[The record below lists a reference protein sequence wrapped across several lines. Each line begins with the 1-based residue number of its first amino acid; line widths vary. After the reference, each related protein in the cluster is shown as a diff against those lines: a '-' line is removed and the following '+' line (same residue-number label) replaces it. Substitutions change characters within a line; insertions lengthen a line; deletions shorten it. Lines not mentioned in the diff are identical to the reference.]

1 MWRFEDI
8 GDRPDLPRLITRKRS
23 KVRISR
29 SVQCAKRDEA
39 ERSEKP
45 RTVCLAEEQPAHPVE
60 NAWRYKGILSFSEG
74 IIALDQSPRAS
85 LVNLGRST
93 GKFLGSGL
101 QVSNVSLRVEQ
112 MGKHPPVSKPCSR

>member
-1 MWRFEDI
+1 MWRFEDL

-39 ERSEKP
+39 EWSEKP
-45 RTVCLAEEQPAHPVE
+45 LTVCLAEERPAHPVE

-74 IIALDQSPRAS
+74 TIVLDQCPRTT
-85 LVNLGRST
+85 LVERGRST
-93 GKFLGSGL
+93 GKFFGSEL
-101 QVSNVSLRVEQ
+101 QVSNVSLCVGQ
-112 MGKHPPVSKPCSR
+112 MGKHPPVSAACSR